1 VDPDVRPR
9 AVTGAPYGGGMTEV
23 SYDRYCA
30 EIVAQA
36 DLLRGAITGADL
48 TARVPSCPDW
58 NAGQLVRH
66 LGGAQRWAAEAV
78 RRRVTEPFAEDF
90 RDLSAYA
97 SEDPDVVGPWLEAGA
112 QELAAT
118 LRAAGPGTAM
128 WTPVPA
134 GTTDFYARRF
144 THETAMHRA
153 DAVLALGQ
161 DYALDPVIAADGID
175 EWLAL
180 GSLPVM
186 AEYFPALLELL
197 GPGRTIHLHATD
209 TPAGA
214 GAEWVVDLTGDWLAW
229 RRAHEKSAV
238 AVRGPVAEL
247 LLLIYRRRAPGSGA
261 VEILG
266 DAGLL
271 DFWLDHV
278 GFG

>member
-1 VDPDVRPR
+1 
-9 AVTGAPYGGGMTEV
+9 MTEV

-36 DLLRGAITGADL
+36 GLLSAAIAGADL

-78 RRRVTEPFAEDF
+78 RRRATEPFAEDF
-90 RDLSAYA
+90 RDLSPYA
-97 SEDPDVVGPWLEAGA
+97 SEDPDVVGPWLDAGA
-112 QELAAT
+112 RELAAA
-118 LRAAGPGTAM
+118 LRGAGPGTAM

-153 DAVLALGQ
+153 DTVLALGQ
-161 DYALDPVIAADGID
+161 DYVLDPVIAADGID

-186 AEYFPALLELL
+186 AEYSPALLELL

-209 TPAGA
+209 TPAQA

-247 LLLIYRRRAPGSGA
+247 LLLIYRRRAPDCGA
-261 VEILG
+261 VEVLG

-278 GFG
+278 SFG